1 MAEWMRAGGAASCF
15 SLFTFHR
22 LARSVTGEPM
32 HAAMVELVGNNAKY
46 LVSLSSLVCV
56 CNKRVYV
63 APDKRL
69 RSA

>member
-1 MAEWMRAGGAASCF
+1 MQEDPVAEWMRAGGAASCF

-32 HAAMVELVGNNAKY
+32 HAAMVELVGNSAKY

-56 CNKRVYV
+56 CV
-63 APDKRL
+63 
-69 RSA
+69 